1 MRKLFITLMI
11 LLLCHNSLMAH
22 VKSID
27 VLELQRKLESSTE
40 TIFLLDVRSKEEYQS
55 GHIKNSI
62 NIPHDVL
69 IKDINLIG
77 EYRNESLV
85 VYCRSGVRAQLV
97 IDKLLENDFNHIIDI
112 NGDMLAWIES
122 DLPIEK
128 D

>member
-1 MRKLFITLMI
+1 MKKLFITLII
-11 LLLCHNSLMAH
+11 LLLCHNPLMANI
-22 VKSID
+22 KTID
-27 VLELQRKLESSTE
+27 VLELQSKLESSTE
-40 TIFLLDVRSKEEYQS
+40 NFFLLDVRSKEEYQS

-62 NIPHDVL
+62 NIPHEEL
-69 IKDINLIG
+69 IEDINLISQ
-77 EYRNESLV
+77 YKNESLI

-97 IDKLLENDFNHIIDI
+97 IDKLLENDFKNIIYM

>member
-22 VKSID
+22 VESID

-40 TIFLLDVRSKEEYQS
+40 TIFLLDVRSKQEYQS

-77 EYRNESLV
+77 EYRNEPLV

-97 IDKLLENDFNHIIDI
+97 IDKLLDNDFNHIIDI

>member
-1 MRKLFITLMI
+1 MKKLFITLII
-11 LLLCHNSLMAH
+11 LLLCHNPLTANI
-22 VKSID
+22 KSID

-40 TIFLLDVRSKEEYQS
+40 KFFLLDVRSKEEYQS

-62 NIPHDVL
+62 NIPHEEL
-69 IKDINLIG
+69 IEDINLISQ
-77 EYRNESLV
+77 YKNESLI

>member
-1 MRKLFITLMI
+1 MKKLFITLII
-11 LLLCHNSLMAH
+11 LLLCHNPLMANI
-22 VKSID
+22 KSID

-40 TIFLLDVRSKEEYQS
+40 NFFLLDVRSKEEYQS

-62 NIPHDVL
+62 NIPHEEL
-69 IKDINLIG
+69 IEDINLISQ
-77 EYRNESLV
+77 YKNESLI

-97 IDKLLENDFNHIIDI
+97 IDKLLENDFKNIIYM

>member
-1 MRKLFITLMI
+1 MRKLFITLTI

-22 VKSID
+22 VESID

-40 TIFLLDVRSKEEYQS
+40 TIFLLDVRSKQEYQS

-77 EYRNESLV
+77 EYRNEPLV

-97 IDKLLENDFNHIIDI
+97 IDKLLDNDFNHIIDI

>member
-1 MRKLFITLMI
+1 MKKLFITLII
-11 LLLCHNSLMAH
+11 LLLCHNPLMANI
-22 VKSID
+22 KSID

-40 TIFLLDVRSKEEYQS
+40 KFFLLDVRSKEEYQS

>member
-22 VKSID
+22 IKSID
-27 VLELQRKLESSTE
+27 VLELQRKLENSTE
-40 TIFLLDVRSKEEYQS
+40 TIFLLDVRSKEEYQL

>member
-1 MRKLFITLMI
+1 MKKLFITLII
-11 LLLCHNSLMAH
+11 LLLCHNPLMANI
-22 VKSID
+22 KSID

-40 TIFLLDVRSKEEYQS
+40 NFFLLDVRSKEEYQS

-62 NIPHDVL
+62 NIPHEEL
-69 IKDINLIG
+69 IEDINLISQ
-77 EYRNESLV
+77 YKNDSLI
-85 VYCRSGVRAQLV
+85 VYCRSGMRAQLV
-97 IDKLLENDFNHIIDI
+97 IDKLLENDFKNIIDM

>member
-1 MRKLFITLMI
+1 MKKLFITLII
-11 LLLCHNSLMAH
+11 LLLCHNPLMANI
-22 VKSID
+22 KSID

-40 TIFLLDVRSKEEYQS
+40 NFFLLDVRSKEEYQS

-62 NIPHDVL
+62 NIPHEEL
-69 IKDINLIG
+69 IEDINLISQ
-77 EYRNESLV
+77 YKNESLI

-97 IDKLLENDFNHIIDI
+97 IDKLLENDFKNIIDM

>member
-1 MRKLFITLMI
+1 MKKLFITLI
-11 LLLCHNSLMAH
+11 IFLLCHNPLMANI
-22 VKSID
+22 KSID

-40 TIFLLDVRSKEEYQS
+40 NFFLLDVRSKEEYQS
-55 GHIKNSI
+55 GYIKNSI
-62 NIPHDVL
+62 NIPHVEL
-69 IKDINLIG
+69 IEDINLISQ
-77 EYRNESLV
+77 YKNETLI

-97 IDKLLENDFNHIIDI
+97 IDKLLENDFKNIIYM

>member
-1 MRKLFITLMI
+1 
-11 LLLCHNSLMAH
+11 MANI
-22 VKSID
+22 KSID

-40 TIFLLDVRSKEEYQS
+40 NFFLLDVRSKEEYQS

-62 NIPHDVL
+62 NIPHEEL
-69 IKDINLIG
+69 IEDINLISQ
-77 EYRNESLV
+77 YKNDSLI
-85 VYCRSGVRAQLV
+85 VYCRSGMRAQLV
-97 IDKLLENDFNHIIDI
+97 IDKLLENDFKNIIDM

>member
-1 MRKLFITLMI
+1 MKKLFITLII
-11 LLLCHNSLMAH
+11 LLLCHNPLMANI
-22 VKSID
+22 KSID

-40 TIFLLDVRSKEEYQS
+40 NFFLLDVRSKEEYQS

-62 NIPHDVL
+62 NIPHEEL
-69 IKDINLIG
+69 IEDINLISQ
-77 EYRNESLV
+77 YKNDSLI
-85 VYCRSGVRAQLV
+85 VYCRSGMRAQLV
-97 IDKLLENDFNHIIDI
+97 IDKLLENDFKNIIYM

>member
-1 MRKLFITLMI
+1 MKKLFITLII
-11 LLLCHNSLMAH
+11 LLLCHNPLMANI
-22 VKSID
+22 KSID

-40 TIFLLDVRSKEEYQS
+40 IFFLLDVRSKEEYQS

-62 NIPHDVL
+62 NIPHEEL
-69 IKDINLIG
+69 IEDINLISQ
-77 EYRNESLV
+77 YKNESLI

-97 IDKLLENDFNHIIDI
+97 IDKLLENDFKKIIDM

>member
-22 VKSID
+22 IKSID

>member
-22 VKSID
+22 IKSID

-77 EYRNESLV
+77 EYRNEPLV

-97 IDKLLENDFNHIIDI
+97 IDKLLDNDFNHIIDI

>member
-1 MRKLFITLMI
+1 
-11 LLLCHNSLMAH
+11 MANI
-22 VKSID
+22 KSID

-40 TIFLLDVRSKEEYQS
+40 NFFLLDVRSKEEYQS

-62 NIPHDVL
+62 NIPHEEL
-69 IKDINLIG
+69 IEDINLISQ
-77 EYRNESLV
+77 YKNESLI

-97 IDKLLENDFNHIIDI
+97 IDKLLENDFKNIIDM

>member
-1 MRKLFITLMI
+1 MT
-11 LLLCHNSLMAH
+11 
-22 VKSID
+22 
-27 VLELQRKLESSTE
+27 
-40 TIFLLDVRSKEEYQS
+40 FLNFREGLKARLKNFSFGCQIKKEHQS

-69 IKDINLIG
+69 IKDIDLIG
-77 EYRNESLV
+77 EYKNELLV

>member
-22 VKSID
+22 IKSID

-40 TIFLLDVRSKEEYQS
+40 TIFLLDVRSKQEYQS

>member
-1 MRKLFITLMI
+1 MKKLFITLII
-11 LLLCHNSLMAH
+11 LLLCHNPLMANI
-22 VKSID
+22 KSID

-40 TIFLLDVRSKEEYQS
+40 IFFLLDVRSKEEYQS

-62 NIPHDVL
+62 NIPHEEL
-69 IKDINLIG
+69 IEDINLISQ
-77 EYRNESLV
+77 YKNESLV

-97 IDKLLENDFNHIIDI
+97 IDKLLENDFKNIIYM

>member
-1 MRKLFITLMI
+1 MKKLFITLII
-11 LLLCHNSLMAH
+11 LLLCHNSLMANIE
-22 VKSID
+22 SID
-27 VLELQRKLESSTE
+27 VLELQRRLESQTE
-40 TIFLLDVRSKEEYQS
+40 KIFLLDVRSKKEHQS

-62 NIPHDVL
+62 NIPHDLL
-69 IKDINLIG
+69 IKDIDLIG
-77 EYRNESLV
+77 EYKNELLV

>member
-1 MRKLFITLMI
+1 MKKLFITLII
-11 LLLCHNSLMAH
+11 LLLCHNPLMANI
-22 VKSID
+22 KSID

-40 TIFLLDVRSKEEYQS
+40 KFFLLDVRSKEEYQS

-62 NIPHDVL
+62 NIPHEEL
-69 IKDINLIG
+69 IEDINLISQ
-77 EYRNESLV
+77 YKNESLV

-97 IDKLLENDFNHIIDI
+97 IDKLLENDFKNIIDM

>member
-1 MRKLFITLMI
+1 MKKLFITLII
-11 LLLCHNSLMAH
+11 LLLCHNSLMANI
-22 VKSID
+22 KSID

-40 TIFLLDVRSKEEYQS
+40 KFFLLDVRSKEEYQS

-62 NIPHDVL
+62 NIPHEEL
-69 IKDINLIG
+69 IEDINLISQ
-77 EYRNESLV
+77 YKNESLI

-97 IDKLLENDFNHIIDI
+97 IDKLLENDFKNIINM

>member
-22 VKSID
+22 VESID

-97 IDKLLENDFNHIIDI
+97 IDKLLDNDFNHIIDI

>member
-22 VKSID
+22 VESID

-40 TIFLLDVRSKEEYQS
+40 TIFLLVVRSKQEYQS

-77 EYRNESLV
+77 EYRNEPLV

-97 IDKLLENDFNHIIDI
+97 IDKLLDNDFNHIIDI

>member
-1 MRKLFITLMI
+1 MKKLFITLII
-11 LLLCHNSLMAH
+11 LLLCHNPLMANI
-22 VKSID
+22 KSID

-40 TIFLLDVRSKEEYQS
+40 NFFLLDVRSKEEYQS

-62 NIPHDVL
+62 NIPHEEL
-69 IKDINLIG
+69 IEDINLISQ
-77 EYRNESLV
+77 YKNESLI

-97 IDKLLENDFNHIIDI
+97 IDKLLENDFKKIIDM

>member
-1 MRKLFITLMI
+1 MKKLFITLII
-11 LLLCHNSLMAH
+11 LLLCHNPLMANI
-22 VKSID
+22 KSID

-40 TIFLLDVRSKEEYQS
+40 NFFLLDVRSKEEYQS

-62 NIPHDVL
+62 NIPHEEL
-69 IKDINLIG
+69 IEDINLISQ
-77 EYRNESLV
+77 YKNESLI

-97 IDKLLENDFNHIIDI
+97 IDKLLENDFKNIINM

>member
-1 MRKLFITLMI
+1 MKKLFITLII
-11 LLLCHNSLMAH
+11 LLLCHNPLMANI
-22 VKSID
+22 KSTD

-40 TIFLLDVRSKEEYQS
+40 KFFLLDVRSKEEYQS

-62 NIPHDVL
+62 NIPHEEL
-69 IKDINLIG
+69 IEDINLISQ
-77 EYRNESLV
+77 YKNESLI

>member
-1 MRKLFITLMI
+1 MKKIFFTLII
-11 LLLCHNSLMAH
+11 LLLCHNPLMANI
-22 VKSID
+22 KSID

-40 TIFLLDVRSKEEYQS
+40 KIFLLDVRSKEEYQS

-62 NIPHDVL
+62 NIPHEEL
-69 IKDINLIG
+69 IEDINLISQ
-77 EYRNESLV
+77 YKNESLI

-97 IDKLLENDFNHIIDI
+97 IDKLLENDFKNIIDM

>member
-1 MRKLFITLMI
+1 MKKLFINLII
-11 LLLCHNSLMAH
+11 LLLCHNPLMANI
-22 VKSID
+22 KSID

-40 TIFLLDVRSKEEYQS
+40 KFFLLDVRSKEEYQS

-62 NIPHDVL
+62 NIPHEEL
-69 IKDINLIG
+69 IEDINLISQ
-77 EYRNESLV
+77 YKNESLI

-97 IDKLLENDFNHIIDI
+97 IDKLLENDFKNIIDM

>member
-1 MRKLFITLMI
+1 MKKLFITLII
-11 LLLCHNSLMAH
+11 LLLCHNQLMANI
-22 VKSID
+22 KSID

-40 TIFLLDVRSKEEYQS
+40 KFFLLDVRSKEEYQS

-62 NIPHDVL
+62 NIPHEEL
-69 IKDINLIG
+69 IEDINLISQ
-77 EYRNESLV
+77 YKNESLI

>member
-1 MRKLFITLMI
+1 MI

-22 VKSID
+22 VESID

-40 TIFLLDVRSKEEYQS
+40 TIFLLDVRSKQEYQS

>member
-1 MRKLFITLMI
+1 MKKLFITLII
-11 LLLCHNSLMAH
+11 LLLCHNPLMANI
-22 VKSID
+22 KSID
-27 VLELQRKLESSTE
+27 VLELQSKLESSTE
-40 TIFLLDVRSKEEYQS
+40 NFFLLDVRSKEEYQS

-62 NIPHDVL
+62 NIPHEEL
-69 IKDINLIG
+69 IEDINLISQ
-77 EYRNESLV
+77 YKNESLI

-97 IDKLLENDFNHIIDI
+97 IDKLLENDFKNIIYM

>member
-1 MRKLFITLMI
+1 
-11 LLLCHNSLMAH
+11 MANI
-22 VKSID
+22 KSID

-40 TIFLLDVRSKEEYQS
+40 KFFLLDVRSKEEYQS

-62 NIPHDVL
+62 NIPHEEL
-69 IKDINLIG
+69 IEDINLISQ
-77 EYRNESLV
+77 YKNESLI

-97 IDKLLENDFNHIIDI
+97 IDKLLENDFKKIIDM

>member
-22 VKSID
+22 VESID

-40 TIFLLDVRSKEEYQS
+40 TIFLLDVRSKQEYQS

-77 EYRNESLV
+77 EYRNEPLV